1 MSIRGNIIGGNI
13 DGSLNITGE
22 TNITDTTQSTS
33 TNTGALIVAGGISI
47 AKNLNIGG
55 ILQVSSQNTDTINAI
70 GTYETSFFEEI
81 GTGTSVNA
89 DISSDG
95 LFVVSTKTAFNLEVI
110 VNYRPTI
117 TSAFTNSTTFNATQ
131 WIRGHSTISEHGDWL
146 RVNTATGIDIYEL
159 TTPAPNIAYTL
170 RSSWPS
176 FIYGEPTSMNNSATY
191 SIDPIG
197 GTIDRSYRIYKRSGS
212 TWSLVNT
219 LVSSTGTSTG
229 INHYNTCGIDYSGN
243 RVVITGVDD
252 STEVWLSNGV
262 DSWALEHTFS
272 IEGDT
277 FINDAGTRI
286 LIRNRLTLKS
296 IVYTYTTSW
305 DSGVLIDITSDYS
318 KLSPNGNYVLLLNT
332 GNLFLYSESDNWS
345 SGLDIS
351 ASSPPPYNGY
361 TLGTTSFSGI
371 GWGFSDNSIVST
383 TNDVASVL
391 VFTITNIN
399 IVTNTSIV
407 NMTDTTQS
415 SNITSGALIVSGGV
429 GIAKNLSMSGD
440 FQLNSSATNG
450 GSITFNSSS
459 LSTTGY
465 TLTFPPEQGGF
476 SEILTN
482 DGSGGLSW
490 GSADASGTV
499 TSNNSFGT
507 DNRLLRTFGTSGS
520 VIEQS
525 GISISDVD
533 GISGVSTLNT
543 SGDSTIGGLFNVSSN
558 TTIGG
563 ILKINSTLDSTS
575 STSNGALV
583 VAGGAIIGKNLVI
596 GGDLIVEG
604 TTTTINSTTTTII
617 DPMFKVADGNPADT
631 SDFGFYGE
639 YVSGG
644 NTTYSGL
651 HRVGGDS
658 TPSNPE
664 VSGKWLL
671 FDGATTEPGP
681 LNVGDAGVAGDLVVG
696 GLYSTTL
703 DVTGVLTIADNTT
716 STNTSTGALKVAGGV
731 GIGENV
737 NIGGTLNVSGNSTI
751 SSFNASANSTIGGSL
766 IITDTTESTSTGNG
780 ALIVS
785 GGVSIDKGL
794 ILGGKLSLNIR
805 TVGDIGFLDDDYI
818 LNVNASTNGSTITLP
833 DITSDQYNGV
843 AYLIIKTTAN
853 NVDVTTQSADKII
866 DDGTEVNTISLDGS
880 SGERIHV
887 ISNGL
892 KWYVI

>member
-1 MSIRGNIIGGNI
+1 MSKIIDDIKTTN
-13 DGSLNITGE
+13 SLNIG
-22 TNITDTTQSTS
+22 TNLTIGNSLPS
-33 TNTGALIVAGGISI
+33 NT
-47 AKNLNIGG
+47 
-55 ILQVSSQNTDTINAI
+55 
-70 GTYETSFFEEI
+70 E
-81 GTGTSVNA
+81 
-89 DISSDG
+89 
-95 LFVVSTKTAFNLEVI
+95 
-110 VNYRPTI
+110 
-117 TSAFTNSTTFNATQ
+117 
-131 WIRGHSTISEHGDWL
+131 
-146 RVNTATGIDIYEL
+146 
-159 TTPAPNIAYTL
+159 
-170 RSSWPS
+170 
-176 FIYGEPTSMNNSATY
+176 
-191 SIDPIG
+191 
-197 GTIDRSYRIYKRSGS
+197 
-212 TWSLVNT
+212 
-219 LVSSTGTSTG
+219 
-229 INHYNTCGIDYSGN
+229 
-243 RVVITGVDD
+243 
-252 STEVWLSNGV
+252 
-262 DSWALEHTFS
+262 
-272 IEGDT
+272 
-277 FINDAGTRI
+277 
-286 LIRNRLTLKS
+286 
-296 IVYTYTTSW
+296 
-305 DSGVLIDITSDYS
+305 
-318 KLSPNGNYVLLLNT
+318 
-332 GNLFLYSESDNWS
+332 
-345 SGLDIS
+345 SGLVTFKIPS
-351 ASSPPPYNGY
+351 EN
-361 TLGTTSFSGI
+361 
-371 GWGFSDNSIVST
+371 V
-383 TNDVASVL
+383 
-391 VFTITNIN
+391 IN
-399 IVTNTSIV
+399 
-407 NMTDTTQS
+407 
-415 SNITSGALIVSGGV
+415 
-429 GIAKNLSMSGD
+429 
-440 FQLNSSATNG
+440 
-450 GSITFNSSS
+450 
-459 LSTTGY
+459 Y
-465 TLTFPPEQGGF
+465 TLTWPKFQGSF
-476 SEILTN
+476 DQMLLN
-482 DGSGGLSW
+482 DGSGNLEWSDFPSSATT
-490 GSADASGTV
+490 GSLTVSGETNLD
-499 TSNNSFGT
+499 TL
-507 DNRLLRTFGTSGS
+507 DTSGAATM
-520 VIEQS
+520 
-525 GISISDVD
+525 G
-533 GISGVSTLNT
+533 ST
-543 SGDSTIGGLFNVSSN
+543 
-558 TTIGG
+558 
-563 ILKINSTLDSTS
+563 LKINSTLDSTS

-604 TTTTINSTTTTII
+604 TTTTINSTTTTIL